1 VEARDATSG
10 QLRWDKKLSPPGGLS
25 DVDALATNGQLLFAA
40 SAAGG
45 VYGLSLE
52 SGAIAW
58 RTPMPGAG
66 RLKADGAM
74 LYAVAPGL
82 VRGLRAGDGR
92 VVWNTSFGTR
102 MASTPVVV
110 EHLVVVAEDDGPLT
124 FVDDRTGAPMGLFAS
139 GSGFE
144 TSPALLGRVL
154 YALSNGGRVYSM
166 SIVR

>member
-1 VEARDATSG
+1 MV
-10 QLRWDKKLSPPGGLS
+10 
-25 DVDALATNGQLLFAA
+25 
-40 SAAGG
+40 
-45 VYGLSLE
+45 
-52 SGAIAW
+52 
-58 RTPMPGAG
+58 
-66 RLKADGAM
+66 
-74 LYAVAPGL
+74 YAVAPGL

-124 FVDDRTGAPMGLFAS
+124 FVDDRTGAPVGSFSS
-139 GSGFE
+139 GGGFE

-154 YALSNGGRVYSM
+154 FALSNGGRVYSM